1 MSALQLT
8 GIGPGVLEQDRLERV
23 TTAAENMASIPAFFC
38 QPSTRTKANPDM
50 KKPPAFLALIITLYV
65 AYSVWPILFGPTP
78 NNLGYVAFSLTVSL
92 FAFYGSVIACNVLAI
107 VCAIA
112 AQSALGTAIEIIDSS
127 IYMSAFLIAAAV
139 LLARGAHYLLFSKR
153 VHEFQGKY
161 AQ

>member
-1 MSALQLT
+1 
-8 GIGPGVLEQDRLERV
+8 
-23 TTAAENMASIPAFFC
+23 
-38 QPSTRTKANPDM
+38 M
-50 KKPPAFLALIITLYV
+50 KRPPAFLALIITLYV
-65 AYSVWPILFGPTP
+65 AYSVWPILFGPAS

-92 FAFYGSVIACNVLAI
+92 FAFYGSVIACNILAI

-112 AQSALGTAIEIIDSS
+112 AQGALGTAIEIIDSS
-127 IYMSAFLIAAAV
+127 IYMSAVLIAAAV